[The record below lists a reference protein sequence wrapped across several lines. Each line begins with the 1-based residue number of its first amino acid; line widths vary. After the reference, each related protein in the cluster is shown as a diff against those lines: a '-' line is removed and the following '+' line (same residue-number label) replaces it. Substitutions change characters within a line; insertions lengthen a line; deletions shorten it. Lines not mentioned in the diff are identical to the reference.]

1 MSNLPITVRRA
12 IELMGIYFLGVI
24 IFVGKD
30 VITPLLMAF
39 FLAIMLLPVYRFF
52 RKRKLPETLSITAAL
67 LFLLIV
73 VGLVVWFFSS
83 QVSRLVSDF
92 PEIKKNVSIHLQSLS
107 AWINDKTDFSTQS
120 QLQLINDQSEKLLT
134 YAGNVLTGAAS
145 SVTSVVIFIG
155 LLPIY
160 IFLFLFYK
168 NLLLKFTFY
177 WFPPAT
183 HPKVEE
189 VMRETESI
197 IKS

>member
-107 AWINDKTDFSTQS
+107 AWINDKTDFSTKS

-160 IFLFLFYK
+160 IFLFLFYRQK
-168 NLLLKFTFY
+168 INNFLRSPNQFGLCHLSLK
-177 WFPPAT
+177 
-183 HPKVEE
+183 KIV
-189 VMRETESI
+189 
-197 IKS
+197 